1 MKKENSSPTNGIVNK
16 WGEDTLSIGW
26 TAIPIALIKFQ
37 NKLKISPVSMNILL
51 HILSQWWQKENLPY
65 PSQSSIAEKMGLST
79 RTVQRELLTMKKNG
93 IINIKR
99 TSISDPKFMGRNI
112 YDLSL
117 LVNKLQK
124 LSIDHSKK
132 NIDL

>member
-37 NKLKISPVSMNILL
+37 NKLKISPVSMNVLL

-65 PSQSSIAEKMGLST
+65 PSQSSIAEKMGVST

-93 IINIKR
+93 IIAIKR
-99 TSISDPKFMGRNI
+99 TSINDPKFMGRNI
-112 YDLSL
+112 YDFSL

-124 LSIDHSKK
+124 LSIDQSKK
-132 NIDL
+132 NTDL